1 MNQSASD
8 STVHSDGLTCFVSI
22 ESAVLYESFYM
33 NDSVSHLL
41 KQGLAA
47 KVQTQ
52 KTHSAKYCL
61 IINID
66 QNVSI
71 AGLRK
76 KKKPY
81 KHWFI

>member
-8 STVHSDGLTCFVSI
+8 STVHTDGLTCFVFI

-33 NDSVSHLL
+33 KDSVSHLL

-52 KTHSAKYCL
+52 KHIQQN
-61 IINID
+61 II
-66 QNVSI
+66 
-71 AGLRK
+71 
-76 KKKPY
+76 
-81 KHWFI
+81 